1 MDSFE
6 LQVIAS
12 SDYNQVKIL
21 DGNLLEENDKH
32 DLEHMV
38 VKLIPRLISVP
49 DSKRKSSEA
58 KSDTIFKLKN
68 LKVPKSDLWEDLF
81 SVPTVDS
88 FITGFDYDPIFDF
101 MM

>member
-1 MDSFE
+1 MGGVSNVFE
-6 LQVIAS
+6 QCFYGFCFTVHPL
-12 SDYNQVKIL
+12 
-21 DGNLLEENDKH
+21 
-32 DLEHMV
+32 HMV

>member
-1 MDSFE
+1 MKCDY
-6 LQVIAS
+6 LLLIAF
-12 SDYNQVKIL
+12 SDFNKVKIL

-49 DSKRKSSEA
+49 DSKRKSREG
-58 KSDTIFKLKN
+58 KSGTIFKLTN
-68 LKVPKSDLWEDLF
+68 LKAPKSDLWEDLF